1 MSRIKLVTELN
12 NYVCCSCIIIH
23 YSLRYC
29 YSSRHN
35 VISTVSKIKPLKIW
49 IGLTGQPNTMPPIRI
64 SSVEWNMTARNKIHV
79 HPLHRRWLI
88 VKATLAFMPAV
99 FNYFIIRSEGP
110 RSLIPLACWKGAFLF
125 WGCWLSH
132 YSQMCR
138 WAGWGHILYHLVLT
152 NYNKFQWLKNAII
165 YRD

>member
-12 NYVCCSCIIIH
+12 NYICCSCTIIH

-29 YSSRHN
+29 YSSTHK
-35 VISTVSKIKPLKIW
+35 VILTVSKIKPLKIW
-49 IGLTGQPNTMPPIRI
+49 IGLTGQPNCHATNKNQQCWMERDSKEQDSCPPFTQEVADSQANLGVYA
-64 SSVEWNMTARNKIHV
+64 SSV
-79 HPLHRRWLI
+79 
-88 VKATLAFMPAV
+88 
-99 FNYFIIRSEGP
+99 YFIIRSEGP

-132 YSQMCR
+132 YSQMCW
-138 WAGWGHILYHLVLT
+138 WAGWGHILYHLVLAI
-152 NYNKFQWLKNAII
+152 YNKFQWLKNAII